1 MIRIAEDFCDYK
13 FESSKEYKDAV
24 LSVLQNELE
33 VFDPICD
40 GDVRLSEGLAY
51 LAEDVERFFKK
62 ERTPEEIESGLVPY
76 LRGRKRFCPGK
87 VEKEG
92 YENGIGIVSDVLQEI
107 CEFKCEQAY
116 LSEEL

>member
-1 MIRIAEDFCDYK
+1 M
-13 FESSKEYKDAV
+13 
-24 LSVLQNELE
+24 
-33 VFDPICD
+33 FDPICD